1 MVLDSV
7 MRNFAFSL
15 TLAAT
20 LQAQVPT
27 APVLQPRGVVNA
39 FSQLPAPALVGQGGL
54 IHINGINLAPPE
66 GWKAD
71 TLPLPTQFGDPA
83 VQVLINNRPSPI
95 VEASPSRI
103 TAQVPLETPNGL
115 VNLVVR
121 RGDQSSRPVR
131 LQVQNLAPAIRSGNA
146 SGFGPAANEGSDG
159 TMRLSVTSLGPTD
172 PRVPTG
178 EAATDPATPRAAI
191 NVFVGGI
198 QAEATATYSTT
209 RPGEFVLD
217 VKTPEGATNGDTV
230 LLIANNA
237 EANLLT
243 LDRGPRESEVH
254 FIPLPAGSPDL
265 RNLRSSDVNGLF
277 LNANAVRGGDTCY
290 PSYRIDIRKKEFLN
304 IEGCLTTAQAQAIS
318 PFIDGVGS
326 SNFAAFEG
334 PFRGTA
340 QPGQPAPVSDKV
352 RIFRPGSSTAVLA
365 TLPEAAANINGVAGG
380 DFVAVVQGTA
390 GAPGKAYRIDSE
402 TGAVEEQAAA
412 GGAPGA
418 GVNLQG
424 LLQRFQNIDLGDG
437 INRLLTG
444 VGQLNNQFVITVGDN
459 VENPIKARV
468 AVMSAQGEIVS
479 QREFPAGWLPIVAP
493 AQQQQQPGPP
503 GGPIGI
509 PGGGA
514 ALRTP
519 TPFYM
524 DAQTRS
530 YYVAV
535 RNAEGNHGFA
545 YFPPEGPSQSIP
557 LPESWFFAGCVA
569 NIPVFNLELSRGI
582 SLLGAR
588 AEDRAFKNPCTADG
602 FMLFDL
608 AARRFQGVSLPG
620 SGKFNASGGA
630 DEINDFLIGS
640 NVDPANRNTSDTFYA
655 LDGVNATIF
664 RFDLPQGVSNFSG
677 GARVP
682 ALNLIVAQAN
692 NRINGD
698 AGLILFD
705 LERTESRLLP
715 TPEGFVAVNFLG
727 VLPSIRRV
735 VARGV
740 RAANAGS
747 QILVYNLENGDLEII
762 PNPESIAWIGS
773 PVVQQPPGQPGQQV
787 VNLPVRVNNKSN
799 SVEAIVFGEDRRQKG
814 VVVIRVN

>member
-1 MVLDSV
+1 MVLDSL
-7 MRNFAFSL
+7 MRKFAFSL
-15 TLAAT
+15 TLAAS
-20 LQAQVPT
+20 LHAQAPT

-39 FSQLPAPALVGQGGL
+39 FSQLPAPAVVGQGGL

-71 TLPLPTQFGDPA
+71 SLPLPTQFGDPA
-83 VQVLINNRPSPI
+83 VQVLINNRPAPI
-95 VEASPSRI
+95 VEATPSRI

-121 RGDQSSRPVR
+121 RGEQTSRPVR
-131 LQVQNLAPAIRSGNA
+131 LQIQNLAPAVRSGNA
-146 SGFGPAANEGSDG
+146 SGFGPVANLGSEG
-159 TMRLSVTSLGPTD
+159 TMQLSATSLGPTD

-191 NVFVGGI
+191 SVFVGGI

-209 RPGEFVLD
+209 RPGEFVLE

-230 LLIANNA
+230 LLIANNV

-243 LDRGPRESEVH
+243 MDRGPRESEVN

-277 LNANAVRGGDTCY
+277 LNANAVRGTDTCY
-290 PSYRIDIRKKEFLN
+290 PSYRIDIRKMELLK
-304 IEGCLTTAQAQAIS
+304 IEGCLTTAQAQAIT

-326 SNFAAFEG
+326 ANFAAFEG

-340 QPGQPAPVSDKV
+340 QPGQPAAVSDKV
-352 RIFRPGSSTAVLA
+352 RIFRPGSSDAVLA
-365 TLPEAAANINGVAGG
+365 TLPEAAANINGIVGG
-380 DFVAVVQGTA
+380 DFVAVVPATA
-390 GAPGKAYRIDSE
+390 GVPGKAYRIDSE

-437 INRLLTG
+437 FNRLLTG
-444 VGQLNNQFVITVGDN
+444 IGQFNNQFVITVGDSI
-459 VENPIKARV
+459 ENPTKAKV
-468 AVMSAQGEIVS
+468 AVLSAQGDIVS
-479 QREFPAGWLPIVAP
+479 QRDFPAGWLPIVAP
-493 AQQQQQPGPP
+493 APQQQPGGP
-503 GGPIGI
+503 GGLP
-509 PGGGA
+509 

-524 DAQTRS
+524 DAQTRN

-545 YFPPEGPSQSIP
+545 YFPPEGPSQSIA
-557 LPESWFFAGCVA
+557 LPEAWFFAGCVA

-582 SLLGAR
+582 ALLGAR

-608 AARRFQGVSLPG
+608 AARRFQAVSLPG
-620 SGKFNASGGA
+620 SGKFNATGGA

-655 LDGVNATIF
+655 LDGVNATVL
-664 RFDLPQGVSNFSG
+664 RLDLPQGVSNFSG
-677 GARVP
+677 GTRVP

-698 AGLILFD
+698 AGLVLFD

-740 RAANAGS
+740 RAGNAGS
-747 QILVYNLENGDLEII
+747 QVLVYNLENGDLEII
-762 PNPESIAWIGS
+762 PNPEGIAWIGS
-773 PVVQQPPGQPGQQV
+773 PPVQQQPGQPGQPGQQV
-787 VNLPVRVNNKSN
+787 VNLPVRVNSKSN
-799 SVEAIVFGEDRRQKG
+799 SVEAIAFGEDRRQKG
-814 VVVIRVN
+814 VVVVRIR